1 MSLNTSKETIEPA
14 TVMPNLPLVSSAS
27 TKELIEKDVSC
38 EDKSV
43 DLMVLTIHKEL
54 SPVVKKLEKN
64 TDLNKSKYNEQR
76 QDLNDSKSSQES
88 DDFMVKFFD
97 TPAKNLKQTLKV
109 EHIYPFIHHL
119 IF

>member
-1 MSLNTSKETIEPA
+1 MTYFHNLLIHSKLYLKVIRNDKSLNINYEDQHKIQGLDQISPMPSKR
-14 TVMPNLPLVSSAS
+14 LF
-27 TKELIEKDVSC
+27 
-38 EDKSV
+38 
-43 DLMVLTIHKEL
+43 
-54 SPVVKKLEKN
+54 
-64 TDLNKSKYNEQR
+64 
-76 QDLNDSKSSQES
+76 SKSSQES